1 MNNKSPITQ
10 LVAFVLYFLVQ
21 IVFFSDVWIL
31 GKAYCWIYVAPLI
44 LLPTYVKDYVLLIIA
59 FAIGVSVDIMYDKVG
74 VNAAASVFLA
84 FIRPIVI
91 RLMAD
96 SGNDDVK
103 EFNLK
108 SVGFPSFSVYT
119 VLLLTSHH
127 LVVFLINSA
136 SSEFILRALAKT
148 FFSVLFTYVMLLSVQ
163 MLYYTR
169 RGKR

>member
-1 MNNKSPITQ
+1 
-10 LVAFVLYFLVQ
+10 
-21 IVFFSDVWIL
+21 
-31 GKAYCWIYVAPLI
+31 
-44 LLPTYVKDYVLLIIA
+44 
-59 FAIGVSVDIMYDKVG
+59 
-74 VNAAASVFLA
+74 
-84 FIRPIVI
+84 
-91 RLMAD
+91 MAD

-108 SVGFPSFSVYT
+108 SVGFTSFSVYT

-148 FFSVLFTYVMLLSVQ
+148 FFSVLFTYVMVLSVQ